1 MVNLDYC
8 ALLGCISEK
17 SMWRRT
23 KVSLK
28 YVLLILFLGVLM
40 ITLLMGC
47 QSSGLMTAT
56 PDHKAVQTQVIPR
69 ETITTS
75 YYQTKAAQFLVQAT
89 AESTGEGSSSE
100 DFPYAPCVISALVL
114 AVIVGIYSRS
124 RRLK

>member
-47 QSSGLMTAT
+47 QSSGLTIAT

>member
-1 MVNLDYC
+1 ML
-8 ALLGCISEK
+8 
-17 SMWRRT
+17 RRT
-23 KVSLK
+23 NVSQK
-28 YVLLILFLGVLM
+28 FFLLILFLGVLM
-40 ITLLMGC
+40 ITPLMGC
-47 QSSGLMTAT
+47 WPSRLMTAT

-100 DFPYAPCVISALVL
+100 DFPYAPCVISALV
-114 AVIVGIYSRS
+114 VVIIVGIYSRS

>member
-1 MVNLDYC
+1 
-8 ALLGCISEK
+8 
-17 SMWRRT
+17 
-23 KVSLK
+23 
-28 YVLLILFLGVLM
+28 M

-47 QSSGLMTAT
+47 QSSELTTAT

-89 AESTGEGSSSE
+89 AESTGGGSRSE
-100 DFPYAPCVISALVL
+100 DFPYAPCVISALVVS
-114 AVIVGIYSRS
+114 VIVGIYSRS